1 MSQSATVGAGG
12 VTAVHAARLFNA
24 SCIALICGAAMFAV
38 TGEIAG
44 ALKREFVLSNE
55 EVGLLLGWP
64 GWGFTLGLFAL
75 GPLCDVIGMGRV
87 LRLALVFHA
96 AGILLMV
103 FANGFWMLFAG
114 FLVNAL
120 GSGAVEAACNPLI
133 ATIYPDKKTHK
144 LNQFHMW
151 FPGGIVIGGA
161 ACWLMT
167 QADTA
172 WWPKALSNLSAMAGM
187 GLWQLK
193 LAILLVPVAIYG
205 VMFTGRRFP
214 PTERVA
220 AGVSFGGMFKE
231 TLFRPLF
238 LALLF
243 AMMLTAS
250 LELGPNRWIPAVL
263 EAGGIPGILVLVWI
277 TGLMAVLRFAAG
289 PVVKWFGSN
298 SLLLLV
304 SAVVA
309 GAGLTALS
317 FATNVYIAGAA
328 ATVFAFGVCYFW
340 PTMLGTVAER
350 VPKGGALALALI
362 GGVGG
367 LFVNGATIPIMGWT
381 ADRYLHQELV
391 FKGTV
396 DGRPVDRQAET
407 VAALRGVQSSYAAW
421 DAFLGTSPQ
430 DEVAKAE
437 IRAVLAEAGKVLA
450 AFDESRGLPETATAN
465 ALRIAVKNGPAA
477 APAERVESL
486 PGGQARPQTVAEMRA
501 DMRLRTEDQAFRAKS
516 RAEAIL
522 NPADNKGGLMSF
534 RWVAPV
540 SIILVGVFGAM
551 YLQDRRSAGR
561 PPQPP
566 PNP

>member
-1 MSQSATVGAGG
+1 MSQSATAGEG
-12 VTAVHAARLFNA
+12 NVTAVRAARLFGA
-24 SCIALICGAAMFAV
+24 SCIALTCGAAMFAV
-38 TGEIAG
+38 TGDIAT
-44 ALKREFVLSNE
+44 ALKRDFVLSNE
-55 EVGLLLGWP
+55 QMGLLLGWP

-75 GPLCDVIGMGRV
+75 GPLCDAIGMRV
-87 LRLALVFHA
+87 VMRLALVFHA
-96 AGILLMV
+96 AGILMMV
-103 FANGFWMLFAG
+103 FADGFWMLFAG
-114 FLVNAL
+114 ALVNAL

-151 FPGGIVIGGA
+151 FPGGIVIGGV
-161 ACWLMT
+161 ACYLMT
-167 QADTA
+167 QAGMD
-172 WWPKALSNLSAMAGM
+172 WWK
-187 GLWQLK
+187 LK
-193 LAILLVPVAIYG
+193 LAIGLVPVAIYG
-205 VMFTGRRFP
+205 VMFTGQYFP

-220 AGVSFGGMFKE
+220 SGVSFGGMFRE
-231 TLFRPLF
+231 TLLRPLF
-238 LALLF
+238 LVLLF

-263 EAGGIPGILVLVWI
+263 QAGGIPGILVLVWI
-277 TGLMAVLRFAAG
+277 TGLMAVLRLVAG

-309 GAGLTALS
+309 GLGLAALS

-350 VPKGGALALALI
+350 VPKGGALALALM

-381 ADRYLHQELV
+381 ADKYLHDELV

-396 DGRPVDRQAET
+396 DGRPVDREAET
-407 VAALRGVQSSYAAW
+407 AAALRNVRTTYTAW
-421 DAFLGTSPQ
+421 SAFLGASRQ
-430 DEVAKAE
+430 DEITKTE
-437 IRAVLAEAGKVLA
+437 IGAVLRDVGDVIRTFDATGK
-450 AFDESRGLPETATAN
+450 LPETATAN
-465 ALRIAVKNGPAA
+465 ALRIAIKNGPAA
-477 APAERVESL
+477 APAERVEAISE
-486 PGGQARPQTVAEMRA
+486 GRPQTLDEMRA
-501 DMRLRTEDQAFRAKS
+501 DMHLRTEAHAFEAKA

-534 RWVAPV
+534 RWVAPL
-540 SIILVGVFGAM
+540 SLVLIAVFGVM
-551 YLQDRRSAGR
+551 YLQDRRRSR
-561 PPQPP
+561 QPP
-566 PNP
+566 PGCLT